1 MTPNPATLS
10 QLIDAFDGVSVLV
23 VGEAMLDSY
32 LEGGAARLSREAP
45 VPIVSVSGRTDAP
58 GGAANT
64 AANVRSLGGRTT
76 FLSVVG
82 EDAEGERLLAAL
94 EERAVPT
101 EQLVVHPTRRTLA
114 KHRILADGQMLVR
127 FDQGTTQAI
136 DQGTERMLI
145 DRLGALFVE
154 SDAVVVSDY
163 GYGVLTPRI
172 VQAIADLQRA
182 NPRLLVVDA
191 KHLMAYRHVG
201 VSAVKPN
208 YDEALQLLATRSLDG
223 GATRADRIAAHGD
236 FILEM
241 TGADLA
247 AVTLDTDG
255 AIVFER
261 GRPPYRTYAR
271 PTRNN
276 RAAGAGDTFVSVLT
290 LALAVGAHSPAAAEL
305 ASAAAAVVVGKDGT
319 TACSALELREY
330 LSPES
335 KVIASSARLAS
346 RMEFYRQQG
355 QRIVFTNGCFDI
367 LHSGHI
373 TYLNRAKT
381 LGDVLVVG
389 LNGDAS
395 VRRLKG
401 PSRPINPLED
411 RAQVLA
417 GLSSVDHIVAFDEDT
432 PHELIRIVRP
442 DVYVKGGDYTREMLP
457 EASLVEELGGTVHLL
472 PYVEDRSTS
481 GIIERV
487 RRSYGRAG
495 SFQAGTG

>member
-1 MTPNPATLS
+1 MTPNAATLS
-10 QLIDAFDGVSVLV
+10 QLVNAFEGVSVLV

-32 LEGGAARLSREAP
+32 LHGGAARLSREAP
-45 VPIVSVSGRTDAP
+45 VPIVTLSGRSDAP

-64 AANVRSLGGRTT
+64 AANLRSLGARPAL
-76 FLSVVG
+76 LSVIG
-82 EDAEGERLLAAL
+82 DDPEGARLLAAL
-94 EERAVPT
+94 DARVTPAD
-101 EQLVVHPTRRTLA
+101 QLIVHPTRLTLA
-114 KHRILADGQMLVR
+114 KHRVLADGQMLVR
-127 FDQGTTQAI
+127 FDQGSTQPI
-136 DQGTERMLI
+136 DPGTERMLI
-145 DRLGALFVE
+145 DRLSALFVE

-163 GYGVLTPRI
+163 GYGILTPRV

-208 YDEALQLLATRSLDG
+208 YDEALQLLATRPLNG
-223 GATRADRIAAHGD
+223 GTSRADRIEAHGD

-241 TGADLA
+241 TGAHLA
-247 AVTLDTDG
+247 AVTLDTEG

-271 PTRNN
+271 PARHN
-276 RAAGAGDTFVSVLT
+276 RAAGAGDTFVSVLA

-305 ASAAAAVVVGKDGT
+305 ASAAAAVVVGKEGT
-319 TACSALELREY
+319 AACSAVELLEY

-335 KVIASSARLAS
+335 KLIASAARLAS
-346 RMEFYRQQG
+346 RVEFYRHQG
-355 QRIVFTNGCFDI
+355 QRVVFTNGCFDI

-373 TYLNRAKT
+373 TYLNRAKA
-381 LGDVLVVG
+381 LGDVLIVG

-401 PSRPINPLED
+401 ATRPINPFED

-432 PHELIRIVRP
+432 PHELIRVVRP

-457 EASLVEELGGTVHLL
+457 EASLVERLGGTVHLL

-481 GIIERV
+481 RIIERV
-487 RRSYGRAG
+487 RRWQRRAD
-495 SFQAGTG
+495 AA